1 VGIATGLVV
10 VGDIVGQSSA
20 QERAVVGDTP
30 NLAARLQGLAEAA
43 GGVVVA
49 AATRRLIG
57 DRFRLKGLGRHEVKG
72 LTEPVEVFA
81 ALGVSASESRFE
93 AAHTARLTSFVGR
106 DAESADLLE
115 WQRRAWAGEGQ
126 IVLISGEAGIGK
138 SRLSAWLAEQVAQT
152 PHTRLRY
159 QCSPYHRDSSLYPF
173 VQQFERAAG
182 IAPQETPGVQTRK
195 ARESAGPRHRSHE
208 RSRAADRL
216 DAVYPARKPLFAGD
230 LVPGAAAPSD
240 AFGAARPDGALG
252 E

>member
-1 VGIATGLVV
+1 MGCWPISASPARTKTTPRAVHAGLEIAEIVAGLQTRARKKLAARVGIATGLVV
-10 VGDIVGQSSA
+10 VGDIVGQNSA

-81 ALGVSASESRFE
+81 ALGVFASESRFE

-115 WQRRAWAGEGQ
+115 WQRRAWA
-126 IVLISGEAGIGK
+126 A
-138 SRLSAWLAEQVAQT
+138 
-152 PHTRLRY
+152 
-159 QCSPYHRDSSLYPF
+159 
-173 VQQFERAAG
+173 
-182 IAPQETPGVQTRK
+182 K
-195 ARESAGPRHRSHE
+195 ARSC
-208 RSRAADRL
+208 
-216 DAVYPARKPLFAGD
+216 
-230 LVPGAAAPSD
+230 
-240 AFGAARPDGALG
+240 
-252 E
+252 